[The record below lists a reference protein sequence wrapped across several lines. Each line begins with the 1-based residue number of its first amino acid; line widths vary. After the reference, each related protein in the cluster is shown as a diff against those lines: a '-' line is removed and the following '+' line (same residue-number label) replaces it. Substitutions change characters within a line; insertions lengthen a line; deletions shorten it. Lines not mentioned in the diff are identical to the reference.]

1 MSYSGRHLPERVVL
15 LYKFD
20 RADVLPLILIAV
32 IAAFA
37 LWGFIYPPL
46 LISLLTWFVLLR
58 VARAL
63 MSAIYRR
70 AAPPPEKAARWEDY
84 YCLLAVVFGAVWG
97 IVSVYFYSSRD
108 QFQELT
114 VTFLI
119 SLIALGLPVSLAPSP
134 KTFVGFMVPLVTPLI
149 GMLFARS
156 GAVSISVAMMMLL
169 YSALVLW
176 LYLSANRT
184 LLDKLTL
191 DAVNVAL
198 TRQVGQARERLSL
211 AVRASQLAIWE
222 WTEKGVVIYVDE
234 VWAEMRGAPPG
245 VTYVTL
251 DEALALVH
259 PDERQSIIDATR
271 RNLKGE
277 DAEYLVEARV
287 AKASGEWMWVQCRGQ
302 VVERDANGRAVRMI
316 GSSIDISRRKLAEA
330 ELMNALQREK
340 ELSDMKSRFVSM
352 ASHEFRTPLA
362 TILSSAE
369 LIEHY
374 SESLSAEDRAGVL
387 DGMKSAVQRMSAMI
401 DDVLTIGKSE
411 AGALAYRGGEMQ
423 LRAFCEQLV
432 AAFKL
437 AGGKQ
442 HVVTFEHN
450 LDNDDPVE
458 MDERLLHHIVD
469 NLLGNAAK
477 YSAPGKTIALSVRR
491 EGGEVLIAVTDQGIG
506 IPQKDQARLFEG
518 FFRASNVDN
527 RLGTGLGLAIVKK
540 SVESHHGRISFK
552 SVEGK
557 GTRFD
562 VCLPLQAPA

>member
-20 RADVLPLILIAV
+20 RADVLPLILIPV

-259 PDERQSIIDATR
+259 PDERQSIIDATQPQGRGCRVPR
-271 RNLKGE
+271 RG
-277 DAEYLVEARV
+277 
-287 AKASGEWMWVQCRGQ
+287 
-302 VVERDANGRAVRMI
+302 
-316 GSSIDISRRKLAEA
+316 
-330 ELMNALQREK
+330 
-340 ELSDMKSRFVSM
+340 
-352 ASHEFRTPLA
+352 
-362 TILSSAE
+362 
-369 LIEHY
+369 
-374 SESLSAEDRAGVL
+374 
-387 DGMKSAVQRMSAMI
+387 
-401 DDVLTIGKSE
+401 
-411 AGALAYRGGEMQ
+411 
-423 LRAFCEQLV
+423 
-432 AAFKL
+432 
-437 AGGKQ
+437 AGGQGQRRMDVGAVPRPGGGARCERPRRAHDRQQ
-442 HVVTFEHN
+442 HRHQPAQAGRGRV
-450 LDNDDPVE
+450 
-458 MDERLLHHIVD
+458 DERAAARKGIVRHEVQ
-469 NLLGNAAK
+469 
-477 YSAPGKTIALSVRR
+477 VR
-491 EGGEVLIAVTDQGIG
+491 VD
-506 IPQKDQARLFEG
+506 G
-518 FFRASNVDN
+518 FA
-527 RLGTGLGLAIVKK
+527 
-540 SVESHHGRISFK
+540 
-552 SVEGK
+552 
-557 GTRFD
+557 
-562 VCLPLQAPA
+562 